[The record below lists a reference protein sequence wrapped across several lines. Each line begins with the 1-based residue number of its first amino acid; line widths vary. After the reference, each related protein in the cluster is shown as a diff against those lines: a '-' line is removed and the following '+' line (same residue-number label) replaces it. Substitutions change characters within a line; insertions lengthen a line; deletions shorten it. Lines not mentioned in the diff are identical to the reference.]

1 MLLTLEDGNIW
12 LRQSLPWAF
21 SEAISSS
28 RRSLSEGVLRED
40 MAILGLDVVV
50 AIALLAILDLVS
62 FVDQRDTMRVGASF
76 RGMHIHE
83 EG

>member
-1 MLLTLEDGNIW
+1 MLEDGNIW

-28 RRSLSEGVLRED
+28 RRSLSEGVLPED

-50 AIALLAILDLVS
+50 TIALLAILDLVS
-62 FVDQRDTMRVGASF
+62 SVDRRDAMRVDASF
-76 RGMHIHE
+76 REMHLHG